1 MGSKIQPSPASIQ
14 FKHKIFATSI
24 LFVLTQDFVDVFK
37 SFCVFVSL
45 HGFPVLLKVEF
56 QWLDVVVETEG
67 GHGEEDV
74 LPVDRFA
81 LLSLATVTRLTVA
94 GKI

>member
-1 MGSKIQPSPASIQ
+1 M
-14 FKHKIFATSI
+14 
-24 LFVLTQDFVDVFK
+24 L
-37 SFCVFVSL
+37 VSL

-56 QWLDVVVETEG
+56 QWLDVVVETKG

-94 GKI
+94 RKI

>member
-1 MGSKIQPSPASIQ
+1 M
-14 FKHKIFATSI
+14 
-24 LFVLTQDFVDVFK
+24 L
-37 SFCVFVSL
+37 VSL

-74 LPVDRFA
+74 LTVDRFA